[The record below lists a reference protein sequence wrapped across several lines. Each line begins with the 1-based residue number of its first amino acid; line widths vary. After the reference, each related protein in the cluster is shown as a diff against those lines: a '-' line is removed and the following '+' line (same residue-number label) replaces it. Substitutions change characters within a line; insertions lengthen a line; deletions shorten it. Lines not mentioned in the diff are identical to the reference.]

1 MPTTNQGDIR
11 SDVLPICNITLRVSR
26 PSYKPYPKKEDVRLG
41 AELKRKRLDL
51 GWTQQQTAD
60 HFGIVKDSYQG
71 WEWNKRIPHI
81 KYRKMVNELL
91 GYNFWDDGSNSLANR
106 CLLYRIEK
114 GISREQLG
122 KLLNIS
128 EMTIDRIENKNLN
141 ISEKNVYVVKRLV
154 KSEV

>member
-1 MPTTNQGDIR
+1 M
-11 SDVLPICNITLRVSR
+11 
-26 PSYKPYPKKEDVRLG
+26 RLG